1 MLVAGGHSGGCAP
14 VCCGGFCEC
23 ASAFALLRACKDCT
37 AVAWGYIVL
46 VIGMEGSADGQVVCV
61 RLGEEGGRRSRSVL
75 HLFGAGGWRAPGVV
89 GAFICLVAR
98 RPAQLQA
105 LPGVRGVC
113 MECIMAPRLRHTACT
128 LMGLSGCMML
138 VVGEYG
144 RVCWGSG
151 DESLQT
157 C

>member
-1 MLVAGGHSGGCAP
+1 MCFGIRPAASVQGLHRRGMGLLYSVGDWHGGISGRTSSLCQAG
-14 VCCGGFCEC
+14 
-23 ASAFALLRACKDCT
+23 R
-37 AVAWGYIVL
+37 
-46 VIGMEGSADGQVVCV
+46 
-61 RLGEEGGRRSRSVL
+61 GRGAAQPQRITSVL

-113 MECIMAPRLRHTACT
+113 MECIMATRLRHTACT